1 MVLTM
6 LHEKKKGK
14 AELTT
19 SIKNT
24 YNQQGKKNS
33 MHAGE
38 LKILKQ
44 TYPWLQK
51 KTPYL
56 SPKAVFFYKYP

>member
-1 MVLTM
+1 M
-6 LHEKKKGK
+6 LQEKKKGK
-14 AELTT
+14 AELTK
-19 SIKNT
+19 SMRNT
-24 YNQQGKKNS
+24 YNQQGKKKKNP

-44 TYPWLQK
+44 TYLWLQK

-56 SPKAVFFYKYP
+56 SPKAFFFL